1 MEKGTL
7 TSYVDKSPI
16 NLEVSWPF
24 KLNIVLLLNVIH
36 LLSVTLTNYFIYG
49 TYYFNHAHLKKKW
62 WSTRSNIWMRKNEIH
77 MWKLKCFKI
86 SNRAQIVQICSSPV
100 FHETMT
106 CYDLVCFLVL
116 FWSHESVWWPSLQ
129 QIPVTLFMCNYST
142 RNLVRGLVIGFK
154 MCLNRKHV

>member
-49 TYYFNHAHLKKKW
+49 TYYFNHAHLKKK
-62 WSTRSNIWMRKNEIH
+62 
-77 MWKLKCFKI
+77 
-86 SNRAQIVQICSSPV
+86 
-100 FHETMT
+100 
-106 CYDLVCFLVL
+106 
-116 FWSHESVWWPSLQ
+116 
-129 QIPVTLFMCNYST
+129 
-142 RNLVRGLVIGFK
+142 
-154 MCLNRKHV
+154 